1 MSKLITINYEDIMA
15 YEYSYS
21 IPSQYS
27 QLRSY
32 AKRTID
38 YDLPY
43 YGYFKTTKNY
53 VASSREYYQ
62 LRNSFSTNSASENLY
77 PIAVRHVT
85 KDNIYVIE
93 RPPFQLEVDF
103 RLGSANS
110 QAPKMYP
117 LKIWIPWT
125 VMLIKLDSFTSGSL
139 SSVRLY
145 FNDSPISSLDD
156 VLFSPWLPNAYSNGG
171 ICFSNSMDDFAHVLD
186 NDRISSNDIN
196 YIYNYIFNNYMMGG
210 WNCDLALNFEYL
222 SLFHRIG
229 VDDSAKYP
237 SNHSYT
243 FPDKDMINKVVSTIV
258 DDPDATKLITKA
270 MKSKRTMNNYNN
282 YASGYTKHLATLAAF
297 DLEQTLSLMSE
308 IKAHYAEVSSLNN
321 NYQIAKL
328 NGYRLSSRIESF
340 RSNYPHDDS
349 YFFNAF
355 YRNVFASM
363 SSTKIPYEVSS
374 NYIYIDTHNNE
385 IPSNY
390 KSYNDLYVLIGQN
403 NLPAFHT
410 FMNSLF
416 EAGVQNKIV
425 HISFDDLQDEPVAKF
440 TLLDNV
446 TISDLIEPHKQAL
459 KDYNQ
464 NNNLPSN
471 STTNMYKEHFS
482 YFEHNTDYFERW

>member
-21 IPSQYS
+21 TPTQYS
-27 QLRSY
+27 QLRTY

-38 YDLPY
+38 YNLPY

-62 LRNSFSTNSASENLY
+62 LRSSFSINSSSENLY
-77 PIAVRHVT
+77 PIAVRYVT

-103 RLGSANS
+103 RLGSASS

-139 SSVRLY
+139 SSVRLF
-145 FNDSPISSLDD
+145 FNDGPISSLDD
-156 VLFSPWLPNAYSNGG
+156 ALFSPWLPNAYGNGS
-171 ICFSNSMDDFAHVLD
+171 ICFSTSMEDFANVLD

-210 WNCDLALNFEYL
+210 WNCDLALNFDYL
-222 SLFHRIG
+222 GMLHRMG
-229 VDDSAKYP
+229 LNDSAKYP
-237 SNHSYT
+237 VNYSYT
-243 FPDKDMINKVVSTIV
+243 FPDKDMINKVTSTIV
-258 DDPDATKLITKA
+258 DDPDAVKLITKA
-270 MKSKRTMNNYNN
+270 MKSKRTINNCIN
-282 YASGYTKHLATLAAF
+282 YPSGYLRHFATMASF
-297 DLEQTLSLMSE
+297 DLEQTLSLISE
-308 IKAHYAEVSSLNN
+308 IKAFYAQINN
-321 NYQIAKL
+321 NYAVGKF
-328 NGYRLSSRIESF
+328 NAFRLSSRIESF
-340 RSNYPHDDS
+340 RSNYTDDDS
-349 YFFNAF
+349 YFFSAF
-355 YRNVFASM
+355 YRNVFSSM
-363 SSTKIPYEVSS
+363 PSTKIPYEVSS
-374 NYIYIDTHNNE
+374 NYIYIDTHNQDE
-385 IPSNY
+385 DPINY
-390 KSYNDLYVLIGQN
+390 RSYNDLYVLIGQN

-416 EAGVQNKIV
+416 EAGVENKII
-425 HISFDDLQDEPVAKF
+425 HISFDNLEDEPVAKF

-446 TISDLIEPHKQAL
+446 TISDLIEPHKKAL

-471 STTNMYKEHFS
+471 STTNMYKEHFN
-482 YFEHNTDYFERW
+482 YLEHNTDYFERW